1 MMLPDSWFKRGLICA
16 AMLAGCG
23 DDPVASPP
31 VTSPP
36 SSSVGVTMT
45 NSAGAGVAA
54 GGAGSNARPVA
65 PMAGMAGAAAAP
77 TPPVR
82 PPPAAGGSANPATPA
97 DPGTP
102 ATAEMPPEPAPP
114 AAKVPAGMACPEGPF
129 GNPLE
134 GISPPRT
141 VMSGFTFTEGAVW
154 IESQKAFYFTEIDR
168 PAITGRIHKYTPS
181 TGEVVLFTDD
191 VAANG
196 LAVDEN
202 GMIIAGAQDLQQLSR
217 VDPATGERSE
227 VPGAVKFE
235 GVVFNSPNDIV
246 VRTDGN
252 IYFTD
257 SDYQRGGRPAQYP
270 ILGVYWVSPE
280 GMTTRFDMRNNPN
293 GINLSPDGTMLYV
306 SITDGGAPMKRYKI
320 DETGKPDAGENFIS
334 PNSDGMA
341 MDCGGNLY
349 LTQPFGAGSPL
360 LVYSPEGQS
369 LGRIGPF
376 GAGTFNAS
384 FGGDDRKL
392 LLVCSGNSI
401 YEVDVTVPGLP
412 N

>member
-1 MMLPDSWFKRGLICA
+1 MTLPDSWFKCGLLCA
-16 AMLAGCG
+16 AILAGCS
-23 DDPVASPP
+23 DDKAASPP

-36 SSSVGVTMT
+36 SASGGMTMT
-45 NSAGAGVAA
+45 SGIGTNVA
-54 GGAGSNARPVA
+54 GGAANARPPA
-65 PMAGMAGAAAAP
+65 AMTGTAGAAAVTAP
-77 TPPVR
+77 PMR
-82 PPPAAGGSANPATPA
+82 PPPSAGGSANPNPA
-97 DPGTP
+97 GDPGTP
-102 ATAEMPPEPAPP
+102 ATDEMMGAAEPAPP
-114 AAKVPAGMACPEGPF
+114 AAKLPAGMACPEGPF
-129 GNPLE
+129 GDPLE
-134 GISPPRT
+134 GISQPRR
-141 VMSGFTFTEGAVW
+141 VMTGFTFTEGAVW

-168 PAITGRIHKYTPS
+168 PAITGRIHKYTPE
-181 TGEVVLFTDD
+181 TGEVVLFTDE

-196 LAVDEN
+196 LAVDQN

-227 VPGAVKFE
+227 VPGAVEFE
-235 GVVFNSPNDIV
+235 GVVYNSPNDIV

-257 SDYQRGGRPAQYP
+257 ADYQRGGRPAQYP

-293 GINLSPDGTMLYV
+293 GINMSPDGTTIYV
-306 SITDGGAPMKRYKI
+306 SITDGAAPMKRYNL
-320 DETGKPDAGENFIS
+320 DESGKPDAGENFIS

-341 MDCGGNLY
+341 MDCAGNLY
-349 LTQPFGAGSPL
+349 LTQPFGAGSPI
-360 LVYSPEGQS
+360 LVYSPDGQS

-376 GAGTFNAS
+376 GAGTFNAA

>member
-1 MMLPDSWFKRGLICA
+1 MTSPDSRFKRRLLCA
-16 AMLAGCG
+16 VALLAGCSEQ
-23 DDPVASPP
+23 PSASPP
-31 VTSPP
+31 ATARSNPAVDM
-36 SSSVGVTMT
+36 TMT
-45 NSAGAGVAA
+45 NGTGA
-54 GGAGSNARPVA
+54 NT
-65 PMAGMAGAAAAP
+65 AGAAAN

-82 PPPAAGGSANPATPA
+82 TGEAGAPAAIPAPAIPAPAIPVPTTPA
-97 DPGTP
+97 DRGMPSTGEMMAAPETP
-102 ATAEMPPEPAPP
+102 PA
-114 AAKVPAGMACPEGPF
+114 AAKVPAGMACPKGPF

-134 GISPPRT
+134 GISQPRQ

-154 IESQKAFYFTEIDR
+154 VQSQKAFYFTEIDR
-168 PAITGRIHKYTPS
+168 PAITGRIHKYTPA
-181 TGEVVLFTDD
+181 TGEVVLFTDE

-217 VDPATGERSE
+217 VDPATGARSE
-227 VPGAVKFE
+227 VPGAVEFE
-235 GVVFNSPNDIV
+235 GVVYNSPNDIV

-270 ILGVYWVSPE
+270 ILGVYWVSPA
-280 GMTTRFDMRNNPN
+280 GVTTRFDMRNNPN
-293 GINLSPDGTMLYV
+293 GINMSPDGAMIYV
-306 SITDGGAPMKRYKI
+306 SITDGPAPMKRYKL
-320 DETGKPDAGENFIS
+320 DDNGKPDAGENFIT

-341 MDCGGNLY
+341 MDCAGNLY
-349 LTQPFGAGSPL
+349 LTQPFGTGSPL
-360 LVYSPEGQS
+360 LVYSPDGQS

-376 GAGTFNAS
+376 GAGTFNAA